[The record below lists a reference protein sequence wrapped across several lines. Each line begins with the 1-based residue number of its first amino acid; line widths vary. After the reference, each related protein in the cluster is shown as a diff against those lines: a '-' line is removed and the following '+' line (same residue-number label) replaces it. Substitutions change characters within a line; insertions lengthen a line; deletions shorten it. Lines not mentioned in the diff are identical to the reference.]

1 MREFDAPAKILS
13 EDMEVHGE
21 ILAHPPRSPNLLM
34 RALIQKADPFKP
46 QLRPW
51 DYPRHNWRK
60 NAREDF
66 YFKAAVLLA
75 TMAFDGKDGHRPLT
89 DAKAVGLWHDLQTGK
104 KQRGEDTL
112 LRIWKRRDSGFKQHA
127 WTPPGKRW
135 AAPGKRWADAPYLT
149 RADRLT
155 MLANTIRDVE
165 EHHAARRAKAYADSP
180 GGQTRGQK

>member
-1 MREFDAPAKILS
+1 MRVYDDPSTILT
-13 EDMEVHGE
+13 EDMAEHGE
-21 ILAHPPRSPNLLM
+21 ILAHPPSDSDLLM
-34 RALIQKADPFKP
+34 GELVQKADPFNP
-46 QLRPW
+46 PPRPCACQ
-51 DYPRHNWRK
+51 RHKWRK
-60 NAREDF
+60 LAYEDF
-66 YFKAAVLLA
+66 HFKAAVLLV
-75 TMAFDGKDGHRPLT
+75 TMVFNGKDGRAKIMDEEAVKMWDDLRPAT
-89 DAKAVGLWHDLQTGK
+89 YK
-104 KQRGEDTL
+104 KRRNLDTI

-180 GGQTRGQK
+180 GGQPRG